1 MSDMMRILE
10 DLTPLNRVMCSSDFD
25 TTVEYLCRELPFEIQ
40 RFAAGEDYN
49 GWIIPPKWDV
59 EEAIIRRNG
68 SIIYDGKDHALAVI
82 ALSAPFE
89 GTVDR
94 GELRKH
100 LHYDHRYPDSLTFHF
115 RQQFRNWDRDW
126 GFCVPKNFYDALE
139 EGEYEV
145 TIRTAEGEGYL
156 DVLEYELP
164 GELEQTLVVSAT
176 PDHPGVSND
185 GLAGVVVAVELFKRL
200 RTRNRK
206 FTYRLV
212 LPPSIM
218 GTEYYLGHLPSHRK
232 EPILEGLCLWM
243 LGTET
248 QLALQEARD
257 PDAELADYIE
267 DALRQENSQ
276 YRREAFEKVII
287 NDEYIWEAHGIST
300 ASLSR
305 MPYPEYHSSRDN
317 VSAMR
322 ESSLEEAV
330 TVLLSAIE
338 QFDQSSLIQKKFAGT
353 VCLSNPAYNLYV
365 DPGQIAFGDMPEET
379 QTRMRFLMDLI
390 PSLNRPTTT
399 ARISKKIGL
408 PPEIVESYL
417 QRWADKGLLE
427 MF

>member
-25 TTVEYLCRELPFEIQ
+25 RTVEYLCRELPFEVQ

-59 EEAIIRRNG
+59 EEAVIRKDG
-68 SIIYDGKDHALAVI
+68 SVIYDGKDHALAVI

-89 GTVDR
+89 GTLDR
-94 GELRKH
+94 EELRKH

-115 RQQFRNWDRDW
+115 RQQYRSWDRDW
-126 GFCVPKNFYDALE
+126 GFCVPKNFYDSLD
-139 EGEYEV
+139 EGEYQV
-145 TIRTAEGEGYL
+145 TIRTVEEEGYL
-156 DVLEYELP
+156 DILEYELR
-164 GELEQTLVVSAT
+164 GQLEQTVVISAE

-185 GLAGVVVAVELFKRL
+185 GLAGVVVAIELFKRL
-200 RTRNRK
+200 RTSKRK

-218 GTEYYLGHLPSHRK
+218 GTEYYLGHLALERK
-232 EPILEGLCLWM
+232 EVILDGLCLWM

-248 QLALQEARD
+248 PLALQEARD

-267 DALRQENSQ
+267 DALKTADRN

-317 VSAMR
+317 ISAMR
-322 ESSLEEAV
+322 EASLEEAV

-338 QFDQSSLIQKKFAGT
+338 CFDQSRLVEKKFTGT
-353 VCLSNPAYNLYV
+353 LCLSNPVYDLYV
-365 DPGQIAFGDMPEET
+365 DPGQIAFGETPEEDEKK
-379 QTRMRFLMDLI
+379 MRYLMDLI
-390 PSLNRPTTT
+390 PSLERPTTVT
-399 ARISKKIGL
+399 RLAKKVSL
-408 PPEIVESYL
+408 PPETVETYL
-417 QRWADKGLLE
+417 QRWADKGLLKLL
-427 MF
+427 